1 MLGMRAGRLAGRGVR
16 LAHDFRGAFDLPGWL
31 VLSVA
36 LVCLVFAFGQSLM
49 VGNML
54 TTSLGFLPAATKAD
68 GNAVINTLQQL
79 SGAIGTAVLTA
90 VVNASQLGATDL
102 AQATIAGTC
111 GAYLLLSVVM
121 VIALLDA
128 AHVVLRLY
136 HR

>member
-1 MLGMRAGRLAGRGVR
+1 MRAGRLAGRGVR

-31 VLSVA
+31 ALSVA

-90 VVNASQLGATDL
+90 IVNASQLGATDL
-102 AQATIAGTC
+102 AQATIAGPRS
-111 GAYLLLSVVM
+111 AYLLQSVVM
-121 VIALLDA
+121 AIALCDT
-128 AHVVLRLY
+128 AHMVLRLY

>member
-1 MLGMRAGRLAGRGVR
+1 MPGMRAGRLAGRGVR

-31 VLSVA
+31 ALSVA

-54 TTSLGFLPAATKAD
+54 TTSLGFLPATKAD
-68 GNAVINTLQQL
+68 GNAVISTLQQL

>member
-16 LAHDFRGAFDLPGWL
+16 LAHDFRDAFDLPGWL
-31 VLSVA
+31 ALSVA

-54 TTSLGFLPAATKAD
+54 TTSLGFLLATKAD

>member
-31 VLSVA
+31 ALSVA

-90 VVNASQLGATDL
+90 IVNASQLGATDL
-102 AQATIAGTC
+102 AQATIAGPRS
-111 GAYLLLSVVM
+111 AYLLQSVVM
-121 VIALLDA
+121 AIALCDT
-128 AHVVLRLY
+128 AHMVLRLY